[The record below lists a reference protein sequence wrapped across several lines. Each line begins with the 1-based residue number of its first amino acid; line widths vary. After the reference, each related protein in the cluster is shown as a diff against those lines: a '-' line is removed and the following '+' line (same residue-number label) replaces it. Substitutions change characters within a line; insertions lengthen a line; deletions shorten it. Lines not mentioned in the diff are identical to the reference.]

1 VISDGVL
8 STIISAIGAIM
19 VVYITYRLKNMRPK
33 SERIDTAFDI
43 LESTVRNLDKDNQ
56 RLREEN
62 TLLRGQLEAK
72 QHDIDLLRGRL

>member
-1 VISDGVL
+1 
-8 STIISAIGAIM
+8 M